1 VRFVWFIAALTV
13 AGCDSSNGN
22 PCTTC
27 PPLGGTWVFQF
38 DTGMATGCS
47 SLGTLP
53 TSMVIDQQ
61 SSVISTYLNGADL
74 SGSLF
79 DTYEF
84 SLNGTIPSQD
94 GGFDFVVQVQGL
106 YVPSQATDGGDDR
119 IDQGIFS
126 RSTDSCQEDTPFK
139 AVR

>member
-1 VRFVWFIAALTV
+1 M
-13 AGCDSSNGN
+13 
-22 PCTTC
+22 
-27 PPLGGTWVFQF
+27 
-38 DTGMATGCS
+38 GMSTGCGS
-47 SLGTLP
+47 GLGALP

-61 SSVISTYLNGADL
+61 SSVISTYLSGADL

-84 SLNGTIPSQD
+84 SMNGTIPSQD
-94 GGFDFVVQVQGL
+94 GGFDFVVQLRGL

-119 IDQGIFS
+119 IEQGIFS

-139 AVR
+139 ALR